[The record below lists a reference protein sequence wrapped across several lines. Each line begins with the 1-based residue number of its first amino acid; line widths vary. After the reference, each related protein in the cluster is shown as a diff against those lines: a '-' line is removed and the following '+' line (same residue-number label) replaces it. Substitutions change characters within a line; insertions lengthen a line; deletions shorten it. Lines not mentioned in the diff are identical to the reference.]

1 MNYNA
6 YLLEE
11 YKKLGKK
18 PEYYDLGKIKL
29 VIPASYNNT
38 DDFLDNLLD
47 FQDKET
53 EKYERYNSCSPDKE
67 IEPREIK
74 FNDDIR
80 FIVPLSMAKRNLS
93 DTAIL
98 RKRIKKAIKLYQKA
112 VEKTKEL
119 NDKNPDKKVSVK
131 VGTKHISDCNKK
143 LAVIMAKNTA
153 IKLGKALKWS
163 AKQTAD
169 VAIGLLSSPVF
180 ATYKLLDKKYH
191 YQENKFSHILDKQI
205 APRVKKALL
214 TTAITSAVVLGGK
227 YNENISQFAEGVK
240 TERQL
245 NKKYKI
251 TDKKSFDELYNASFE
266 HIVKSLTLSEVFV
279 ADAYSDN
286 GLTVNTVGLGSYYYP
301 CNGNPKSS
309 DWQTVNS
316 YVKKHGNIHID
327 GQNAVELVDGWFKY
341 REGGRI
347 YKAMQKALMG
357 AELNVCQFSAIA
369 TCYYNSE
376 VSGKKVAK
384 FVSEN
389 YNNPYACALMFMSV
403 SPNNEFHNGI
413 NKRHLHEALKYL
425 NYKDYNNE
433 MDKLLVEKRTAKN
446 GSTFYV
452 TSITQLTPNDCQK
465 FKQALKENNKEVISQ
480 ICDKIFDYKGKGNAK
495 TIKSIYNT
503 NNMDNAVSEV
513 TMQNVSKSRTISW
526 DNALSIASNSGKSH

>member
-1 MNYNA
+1 MDYNN
-6 YLLEE
+6 YLLKE
-11 YKKLGKK
+11 YEKLGKK
-18 PEYYDLGKIKL
+18 PQYYDLCGKKL
-29 VIPASYNNT
+29 MVPASYDNIE
-38 DDFLDNLLD
+38 DFIDNFLA
-47 FQDKET
+47 FQDKECF
-53 EKYERYNSCSPDKE
+53 KYESYNKRNPDKQIYE
-67 IEPREIK
+67 REIK
-74 FNDDIR
+74 VNNDIR
-80 FIVPLSMAKRNLS
+80 IIVPLSMAKRNLS
-93 DTAIL
+93 DKEIV
-98 RKRIKKAIKLYQKA
+98 KRTMKKAINRYYDA
-112 VEKTKEL
+112 IEKTSRLNKENIKEKAL
-119 NDKNPDKKVSVK
+119 VSLSEAHFSHCHKEHVKFVTKKIA
-131 VGTKHISDCNKK
+131 TKI
-143 LAVIMAKNTA
+143 
-153 IKLGKALKWS
+153 GKALKWS

-169 VAIGLLSSPVF
+169 VAIGLAGSPIL
-180 ATYKLLDKKYH
+180 AAYKLLDKKYH
-191 YQENKFSHILDKQI
+191 WKKNKFSHFLDKQI
-205 APRVKKALL
+205 APKIKKALL
-214 TTAITSAVVLGGK
+214 TTAISSAVVLGGK
-227 YNENISQFAEGVK
+227 YNNNISQFVENVK
-240 TERQL
+240 KEKQL
-245 NKKYKI
+245 NQKYKI
-251 TDKKSFDELYNASFE
+251 TDKKSFDELFNASFE

-425 NYKDYNNE
+425 NYNDYNEE

-452 TSITQLTPNDCQK
+452 TSITQLTPEDCQK

-480 ICDKIFDYKGKGNAK
+480 ICDKIFDYKGKGKAK

>member
-1 MNYNA
+1 MDYNA

-11 YKKLGKK
+11 YKKMRKK
-18 PEYYDLGKIKL
+18 PEYYDLGKTKL
-29 VIPASYNNT
+29 VIPASYDEVDT
-38 DDFLDNLLD
+38 FLDDFLD
-47 FQDKET
+47 FQDNEA
-53 EKYERYNSCSPDKE
+53 EKYERYNSCNPDKK

-80 FIVPLSMAKRNLS
+80 FIVPLGMAKRNLS
-93 DTAIL
+93 DAAIL

-112 VEKTKEL
+112 IKKTKEL
-119 NDKNPDKKVSVK
+119 NDKRPDKKVSVK
-131 VGTKHISDCNKK
+131 IGTKHISDCNKK
-143 LAVIMAKNTA
+143 LAVIMAKNTV
-153 IKLGKALKWS
+153 IKLGKALEWS

-169 VAIGLLSSPVF
+169 VVIGLMGSPF
-180 ATYKLLDKKYH
+180 LAAYMLLDKKYH
-191 YQENKFSHILDKQI
+191 ISKKQQGLLGKINKGISKGLYNGVQPK
-205 APRVKKALL
+205 VKKALL
-214 TTAITSAVVLGGK
+214 TTAISSAVVLGGK
-227 YNENISQFAEGVK
+227 YNNNISQFVENVK
-240 TERQL
+240 KEKQL
-245 NKKYKI
+245 NQKYKI
-251 TDKKSFDELYNASFE
+251 TDKKSFDELFNASFE

-316 YVKKHGNIHID
+316 YIKKHGNIHID
-327 GQNAVELVDGWFKY
+327 GQNAVELVYGWFIY

-425 NYKDYNNE
+425 NYKDYNKK

-452 TSITQLTPNDCQK
+452 TSITQLTPEDCQK
-465 FKQALKENNKEVISQ
+465 FKQDLK
-480 ICDKIFDYKGKGNAK
+480 
-495 TIKSIYNT
+495 
-503 NNMDNAVSEV
+503 
-513 TMQNVSKSRTISW
+513 
-526 DNALSIASNSGKSH
+526 